1 MTESV
6 ATEPLGRALNA
17 ADADQALTILS
28 RHALTVRDATAPT
41 TVTVANGPISL
52 RISWEAHPSSQ
63 ERVAASANG
72 TAPGNGVGPANGAS
86 VNGTARV
93 NGVGPANGAS
103 VNGGA
108 PVNGAAADGRPS
120 AAESDSDNETFVI
133 ASDTVGVFYR
143 LPEPGAAPFVT
154 EGDIVRSGQQVGIV
168 EAMKLMIPITAT
180 TSGRVVE
187 FLVDNGAAVEHG
199 APLMRLEVTG

>member
-41 TVTVANGPISL
+41 TVTVANGPVSL
-52 RISWEAHPSSQ
+52 RISWEAHPSAQ
-63 ERVAASANG
+63 EGVAA
-72 TAPGNGVGPANGAS
+72 PVNGVVPVNGASVDGGAS
-86 VNGTARV
+86 VNGAV
-93 NGVGPANGAS
+93 AN
-103 VNGGA
+103 
-108 PVNGAAADGRPS
+108 GRPS
-120 AAESDSDNETFVI
+120 AAATVESASENETFVI

-143 LPEPGAAPFVT
+143 LPEPGADPFVT

-168 EAMKLMIPITAT
+168 EAMKLMIPVTAT
-180 TSGRVVE
+180 TSGRIVE
-187 FLVDNGAAVEHG
+187 FLADNGAAVEHG

>member
-41 TVTVANGPISL
+41 TVTVANGPVSL
-52 RISWEAHPSSQ
+52 RISWEAHPSAQ

-72 TAPGNGVGPANGAS
+72 AAPVNGVVPVNGASVDGGAS
-86 VNGTARV
+86 VNGAV
-93 NGVGPANGAS
+93 AN
-103 VNGGA
+103 
-108 PVNGAAADGRPS
+108 GRPS
-120 AAESDSDNETFVI
+120 AAATVESGSDNETFVI

-143 LPEPGAAPFVT
+143 LPEPGADPFVA
-154 EGDIVRSGQQVGIV
+154 EGDIVRSGQQVGII
-168 EAMKLMIPITAT
+168 EAMKLMIPVTAT
-180 TSGRVVE
+180 TSGRIVE
-187 FLVDNGAAVEHG
+187 FLADNGAAVEHG

>member
-72 TAPGNGVGPANGAS
+72 TAPG
-86 VNGTARV
+86 

>member
-41 TVTVANGPISL
+41 TVTVANGPVSL
-52 RISWEAHPSSQ
+52 RISWEAHPSAQ
-63 ERVAASANG
+63 EGVAASANG
-72 TAPGNGVGPANGAS
+72 AAPVNGVVPVNGASVDGGAS
-86 VNGTARV
+86 VNGAV
-93 NGVGPANGAS
+93 AN
-103 VNGGA
+103 
-108 PVNGAAADGRPS
+108 GRPS
-120 AAESDSDNETFVI
+120 AAATVESGSDNETFVI
-133 ASDTVGVFYR
+133 VSDTVGVFYR
-143 LPEPGAAPFVT
+143 LPEPGADPFVA

-168 EAMKLMIPITAT
+168 EAMKLMIPVTAT
-180 TSGRVVE
+180 TSGRIVE
-187 FLVDNGAAVEHG
+187 FLADNGAAVEHG